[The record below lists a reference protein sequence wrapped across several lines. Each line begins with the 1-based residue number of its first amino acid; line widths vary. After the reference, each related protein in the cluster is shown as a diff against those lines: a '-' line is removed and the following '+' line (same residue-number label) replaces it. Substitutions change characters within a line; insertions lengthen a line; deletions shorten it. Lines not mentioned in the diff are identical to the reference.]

1 MKTLKTLITVINNA
15 VLIDEVDLNFLKCK
29 ELRYGVFL
37 SPEPSKKVKN
47 CLYGWC
53 SLGLNDVIV
62 TELHKDSKEF
72 YSNLYS

>member
-47 CLYGWC
+47 CLYGGG
-53 SLGLNDVIV
+53 LGLNDVIV
-62 TELHKDSKEF
+62 TELHKDFKEY